1 MRPIWLLLCGVM
13 LASGAQE
20 PQFPNPEPKS
30 ESDDRLPNGKSQK
43 DAIAKEEYEKSVQ
56 DARELVKLA
65 ENLQADLEKNDR
77 FVVSVPDIRKTE
89 DIEKLG
95 EADQGAVEAVL
106 KVRAKWIATVG
117 SSKAVNDNS
126 ERGCTR

>member
-13 LASGAQE
+13 LASGAQA
-20 PQFPNPEPKS
+20 PQFPNPEPKT
-30 ESDDRLPNGKSQK
+30 ETDDRLPNGKSQK

-89 DIEKLG
+89 DIEKLARRIRG
-95 EADQGAVEAVL
+95 RL
-106 KVRAKWIATVG
+106 KRY
-117 SSKAVNDNS
+117 
-126 ERGCTR
+126 